1 MQENQI
7 YSPRFSVSK
16 LASLL
21 GISEDE
27 FSRLSHSGLRDLT
40 DSYGVIYKHYIQ
52 FSPNNDYDLLER
64 MNLNRSKTVYF
75 TPDQL
80 EEEED

>member
-1 MQENQI
+1 MHGNQI
-7 YSPRFSVSK
+7 YSPVLSESK

-27 FSRLSHSGLRDLT
+27 FSTLSHSGVRDLT
-40 DSYGVIYKHYIQ
+40 DSYGVVYKHYIQ
-52 FSPNNDYDLLER
+52 FSPNNDNELLER
-64 MNLNRSKTVYF
+64 LNLNRSRTVYF

-80 EEEED
+80 QDDY

>member
-7 YSPRFSVSK
+7 CNTGFSVNK
-16 LASLL
+16 VALLL
-21 GISEDE
+21 GLSEDE
-27 FSRLSHSGLRDLT
+27 FSGLSHSGIRNLT

-52 FSPNNDYDLLER
+52 FSSNNDNELMER
-64 MNLNRSKTVYF
+64 LNLNRSKTIYF

-80 EEEED
+80 FEY

>member
-7 YSPRFSVSK
+7 CSPRFSVSK

-27 FSRLSHSGLRDLT
+27 FSQLSHSGIRDLT

-52 FSPNNDYDLLER
+52 FSSNNDDHLLER
-64 MNLNRSKTVYF
+64 LNLSRSKTVYF
-75 TPDQL
+75 TPHQL
-80 EEEED
+80 YEH

>member
-7 YSPRFSVSK
+7 YRPRFSVSK
-16 LASLL
+16 LACLL

-64 MNLNRSKTVYF
+64 LNLNRSKTVYF

-80 EEEED
+80 EE